1 MELNGTIR
9 AKKTLSGTV
18 LRSTGGGGTSDYE
31 QLSNLPQINDVT
43 LIGNKSSS
51 DLGLADATD
60 IPAAGTATPKA
71 LGTAA
76 VGTSTKY
83 AREDHVH
90 AKPTIPAAAS
100 SGTPA
105 MDGTASRGSS
115 ANFARADHVHPT
127 DTSRAAAADVHSI
140 PSGGSSGQVLKKS
153 SGTDYDVAW
162 ANESGGGGGTSDYTD
177 LTNKPSINSVTLSGN
192 KTAADLGLSAA
203 VTEVTVSTAGAVTQA
218 LDAEKIYH
226 FTGAVTSLT
235 ITLNAAASGQ
245 LAHYHFDFDSG
256 STVPTLTLPQTVT
269 MPSGFTVEASKHYEI
284 DILNNYGTVMA
295 W

>member
-1 MELNGTIR
+1 MELNGTIK

-51 DLGLADATD
+51 DLGLADAAD
-60 IPAAGTATPKA
+60 IPT
-71 LGTAA
+71 
-76 VGTSTKY
+76 
-83 AREDHVH
+83 
-90 AKPTIPAAAS
+90 AAS

-140 PSGGSSGQVLKKS
+140 PAGGASGYVLKKS
-153 SGTDYDVAW
+153 SASDYAVEW
-162 ANESGGGGGTSDYTD
+162 AAESGGGGTSDYTA
-177 LTNKPSINSVTLSGN
+177 LSNKPSINSVTLSGN

-203 VTEVTVSTAGAVTQA
+203 VTEVTNSAAAPSLA

-226 FTGAVTSLT
+226 FTGTLTSLT
-235 ITLNAAASGQ
+235 ITALNAPATGQ

-256 STVPTLTLPQTVT
+256 STAPTLTLPNTVT
-269 MPSGFTVEASKHYEI
+269 MPSGFTVEAGKHYEI
-284 DILNNYGTVMA
+284 DILSNFGAVMA

>member
-1 MELNGTIR
+1 MELNGTIK

-18 LRSTGGGGTSDYE
+18 LRSQGGGGPSDYE

-51 DLGLADATD
+51 DLGLADAAD

-90 AKPTIPAAAS
+90 AKPTIPSAS
-100 SGTPA
+100 STTPK
-105 MDGTASRGSS
+105 MDGTAAVGTGTTY
-115 ANFARADHVHPT
+115 ARADHVHPT
-127 DTSRAAAADVHSI
+127 DTSRAAASDLANKAD
-140 PSGGSSGQVLKKS
+140 K
-153 SGTDYDVAW
+153 
-162 ANESGGGGGTSDYTD
+162 
-177 LTNKPSINSVTLSGN
+177 
-192 KTAADLGLSAA
+192 
-203 VTEVTVSTAGAVTQA
+203 VTEVTNSTAGALGEVT
-218 LDAEKIYH
+218 LDPEKVYH
-226 FTGAVTSLT
+226 FTGAITSVTIALT
-235 ITLNAAASGQ
+235 SPASGQ

-256 STVPTLTLPQTVT
+256 STAPTLTLPQTVT

-284 DILNNYGTVMA
+284 DILNNYGAVMA

>member
-43 LIGNKSSS
+43 LIGNKTSS
-51 DLGLADATD
+51 DLGLASASA

-90 AKPTIPAAAS
+90 AMPTIPAAAS

-115 ANFARADHVHPT
+115 ANFARADHVHPS
-127 DTSRAAAADVHSI
+127 DTSRLAANQGTTNAGKFMVVGSDGIVAPVTMQTWQ
-140 PSGGSSGQVLKKS
+140 GGS
-153 SGTDYDVAW
+153 Y
-162 ANESGGGGGTSDYTD
+162 
-177 LTNKPSINSVTLSGN
+177 
-192 KTAADLGLSAA
+192 
-203 VTEVTVSTAGAVTQA
+203 
-218 LDAEKIYH
+218 
-226 FTGAVTSLT
+226 
-235 ITLNAAASGQ
+235 
-245 LAHYHFDFDSG
+245 
-256 STVPTLTLPQTVT
+256 
-269 MPSGFTVEASKHYEI
+269 
-284 DILNNYGTVMA
+284 
-295 W
+295 

>member
-1 MELNGTIR
+1 MELNGTIK

-31 QLSNLPQINDVT
+31 GLSNLPQINDVT

-51 DLGLADATD
+51 DLGLADAAD

-76 VGTSTKY
+76 VGTSLKY

-90 AKPTIPAAAS
+90 TKPTIPSAS
-100 SGTPA
+100 STTPK
-105 MDGTASRGSS
+105 MDGTAAVGTGTTY
-115 ANFARADHVHPT
+115 ARADHVHPT

-140 PSGGSSGQVLKKS
+140 PAGGASGYVLKKS
-153 SGTDYDVAW
+153 SASDYAVEW
-162 ANESGGGGGTSDYTD
+162 AAESGGGGTSDYTG
-177 LTNKPSINSVTLSGN
+177 LTNKPSINSVTLNGN

-203 VTEVTVSTAGAVTQA
+203 VTEVTNSSTGAVSLA
-218 LDAEKIYH
+218 LDAEKVYH
-226 FTGAVTSLT
+226 FTGALTSLT
-235 ITLNAAASGQ
+235 ITLTAPSSG

-256 STVPTLTLPQTVT
+256 STAATLTLPNTVT
-269 MPSGFTVEASKHYEI
+269 MPSGFTVEAGKHYEI
-284 DILNNYGTVMA
+284 DILSNFGAVMA